1 MYCLKIQEKK
11 FLVKIESKSVQIPK
25 GKGRDEKKLSFD
37 QDFILWVFH
46 GQKKGCQ
53 MVGGSFRSVQLKQKI
68 FENIV
73 KHTEFRKWNGYFNK
87 IS

>member
-37 QDFILWVFH
+37 QDFIL
-46 GQKKGCQ
+46 
-53 MVGGSFRSVQLKQKI
+53 
-68 FENIV
+68 
-73 KHTEFRKWNGYFNK
+73 
-87 IS
+87 